1 MQGLLKYL
9 RPNFS
14 GDAISDCAKNLKNLK
29 DLKKL
34 KLTYP
39 PEEESTKA
47 IFINLKA

>member
-14 GDAISDCAKNLKNLK
+14 GDAISDCAKNLK